1 MRCGVQ
7 YRSCS
12 SLRWWRGKRRSRRRD
27 GQLEQV
33 EPSPWREWMRIAL
46 GGLGW
51 RPVDFWAATLT
62 EFFEA
67 IHGRNEANGVDDGPN
82 PPSKGEMDALLAK
95 YG

>member
-1 MRCGVQ
+1 
-7 YRSCS
+7 
-12 SLRWWRGKRRSRRRD
+12 
-27 GQLEQV
+27 
-33 EPSPWREWMRIAL
+33 MRIAL

-51 RPVDFWAATLT
+51 RPVDFWDATLT

-67 IHGRNEANGVDDGPN
+67 IHGRNEANGVDDGPK